1 MFLQPENIMH
11 WYVFSTSSYCSKVV
25 IMFTLQP
32 EEVNTHLD
40 NLVATRSAV
49 IENLRQI
56 KFRIMETETQQSESV
71 REVSSIFV
79 IS

>member
-1 MFLQPENIMH
+1 
-11 WYVFSTSSYCSKVV
+11 
-25 IMFTLQP
+25 MFTLQP

-79 IS
+79 IN